1 MSFSIGIVGL
11 PNVGKSTLFTALTK
25 KQVDAAN
32 YPFCTIDP
40 NVGTVPVPD
49 GRLEQLAAVYNSAKV
64 IPTVI
69 EFVDIAGLVAGAHK
83 GEGLGNKFLSHIRE
97 VDAICQVV
105 REFQDSNVIHVN
117 NSVDPES
124 DKQTINMELM
134 FADLSTVERRL
145 AEVVPRAK
153 SGDKE
158 SQGQV
163 AVLEKARDA
172 LNHGTILSQATLT
185 DDERLALR
193 DLHLLTMK
201 PMLYVLNVAETDIA
215 KAAPGHLVISA
226 KIEAELASMS
236 PADAREYL
244 QSLGMQQTGLDR
256 LITAAYELLGLIT
269 FFTAGPTETR
279 AWTIPRGATAPQAGA
294 VIHTDFQEKFIRAEV
309 TPWQDI
315 VECGGEVK
323 AKELGKVRTEGKEYV
338 VQDGDTIFF
347 RI

>member
-145 AEVVPRAK
+145 AEVAPRAK

-158 SQGQV
+158 CQGQV

-215 KAAPGHLVISA
+215 KATPGHLVISA

>member
-49 GRLEQLAAVYNSAKV
+49 ERLGKLAAVYNSAKV

-105 REFQDSNVIHVN
+105 REFSDANVIHVGGR
-117 NSVDPES
+117 VDPES
-124 DKQTINMELM
+124 DKQIINTELI
-134 FADLSTVERRL
+134 FADLATVEQRL
-145 AEVVPRAK
+145 HDVQPKAR

-158 SQGQV
+158 AV
-163 AVLEKARDA
+163 AQLATLQKVQQLLDG
-172 LNHGTILSQATLT
+172 GTVLSQAGLT
-185 DDERLALR
+185 DDERMVLR
-193 DLHLLTMK
+193 DLHLLTLK
-201 PMLYVLNVAETDIA
+201 PMLYVLNVAENEVT
-215 KAAPGHLVISA
+215 KSSPGQLVISA
-226 KIEAELASMS
+226 KLESELVGM
-236 PADAREYL
+236 PEVEAREYL
-244 QSLGMQQTGLDR
+244 NSVGMKETGLDR
-256 LITAAYELLGLIT
+256 LIRAAYDLLGLIT

-279 AWTIPRGATAPQAGA
+279 AWTIPRGATAPQAGSA
-294 VIHTDFQEKFIRAEV
+294 IHTDFEEKFIRAEV

-338 VQDGDTIFF
+338 VQDGDTIYF